1 MTDVALELV
10 TGYGWIILFLATFF
24 SCLCVPVPSS
34 FVMLAGGAFAS
45 TGDLGVSEVVLA
57 AFAGAVL
64 GDNTGFW
71 LGRQAVDR
79 VDLVNM
85 NPDTVDIQRHRHIGR
100 EYAQDRV
107 GKLCRFCIKIP
118 RGSPG
123 GKPIHCETI

>member
-71 LGRQAVDR
+71 LGRLAGERFTRLRESQIGVRAGEYLRRRGAIAVH
-79 VDLVNM
+79 LF
-85 NPDTVDIQRHRHIGR
+85 T
-100 EYAQDRV
+100 
-107 GKLCRFCIKIP
+107 
-118 RGSPG
+118 
-123 GKPIHCETI
+123 